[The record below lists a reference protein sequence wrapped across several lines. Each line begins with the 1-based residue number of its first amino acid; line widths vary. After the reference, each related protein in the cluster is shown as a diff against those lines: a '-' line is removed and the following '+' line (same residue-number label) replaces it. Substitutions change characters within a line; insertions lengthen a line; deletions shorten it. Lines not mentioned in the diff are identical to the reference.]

1 MASEYHLSKSY
12 DTQADMFSL
21 GMIVYALYNHGKTYC
36 DCQENY
42 SNFLRMCEELKTI
55 NPTKLANLPGE
66 VREHVK
72 MLLNIK
78 PELRPD
84 ARQFAKVKRRRLT
97 EKKT

>member
-1 MASEYHLSKSY
+1 MAPEYHLNKSY

-21 GMIVYALYNHGKTYC
+21 GMILYALYNRGKTYY

-42 SNFLRMCEELKTI
+42 SNFLRMCEELRTI
-55 NPTKLANLPGE
+55 NSTKLSNLPAE

-72 MLLNIK
+72 MLLNVK

-84 ARQFAKVKRRRLT
+84 AGQFAKVR
-97 EKKT
+97 